1 MKLTKVLEKCVT
13 FIRKNSTNL
22 QLECIVYNGLLSV
35 RHNRVK
41 RNNLRSFIVRQP
53 RRSCGTLALRRVSA
67 YSREGLTDLRSVC
80 WHNLVS
86 GHSHKVTTESGH
98 EWWRGKVTAVERFT
112 SHSLVH
118 TYWTNIGW
126 RKRKEIIVASSAWCN
141 HVDNGMISYN
151 EERLEGKLK
160 V

>member
-1 MKLTKVLEKCVT
+1 MKLTKVLEKCVP

-22 QLECIVYNGLLSV
+22 QLECIVCSGLLSV
-35 RHNRVK
+35 SHNYWVERLD
-41 RNNLRSFIVRQP
+41 LRSFIVRQP

-86 GHSHKVTTESGH
+86 GHSHKVTTE
-98 EWWRGKVTAVERFT
+98 WWRGKVSAVERCT

-118 TYWTNIGW
+118 TYWTDIGW
-126 RKRKEIIVASSAWCN
+126 RKRKEIIDASSAWCN
-141 HVDNGMISYN
+141 LVDNGMICSYN
-151 EERLEGKLK
+151 KERLEGKLK